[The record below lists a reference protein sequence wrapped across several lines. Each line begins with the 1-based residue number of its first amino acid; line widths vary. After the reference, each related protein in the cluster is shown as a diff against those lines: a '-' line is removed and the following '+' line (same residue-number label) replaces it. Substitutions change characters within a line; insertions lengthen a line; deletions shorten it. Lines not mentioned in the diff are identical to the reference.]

1 MNKTIIK
8 ALLNDNKHFS
18 QALHACIGLDYKKPY
33 SIFEISGK
41 FTINQ
46 LLKIAGPDHTPLKEI
61 FVILTRTDSGCY
73 NRYHVA
79 TLDRSGSLNIDI
91 KHWGYNNHESY
102 SIDYFHT
109 KKDFENVRK
118 TAAHTIVICQNRD
131 FLSIPER
138 TTIDYSQ
145 RFKLISTTKACT
157 YYGGDTYIS
166 RLELKENNA
175 YFSIDT
181 SRLCKTLNP
190 DLLIDK
196 SGYLVGYNRE
206 SLRRRAAAMRTEK
219 IYNEYKSIDNTAR
232 LKALKSDILAAKNNI
247 VTMLINA
254 TTAAALETINKKLG
268 YFNGIEGLLK
278 RLERLEKVE
287 KNKEYK
293 SIDNF
298 FNEYNSIYERLKAI

>member
-1 MNKTIIK
+1 MNNTIINT
-8 ALLNDNKHFS
+8 LLNDNKHILQS
-18 QALHACIGLDYKKPY
+18 LHACIGLDYNKPY
-33 SIFEISGK
+33 FIFEISGK

-73 NRYHVA
+73 GRYHVA
-79 TLDRSGSLNIDI
+79 TLGRSGSLNIDI

-138 TTIDYSQ
+138 TNIDYSH

-175 YFSIDT
+175 DFSIDT
-181 SRLCKTLNP
+181 SRLCKTLNS

-232 LKALKSDILAAKNNI
+232 LKALKNDILAAKNNI
-247 VTMLINA
+247 VTILINA
-254 TTAAALETINKKLG
+254 TTAADLETINKKLG
-268 YFNGIEGLLK
+268 YFNGIEELFK

-298 FNEYNSIYERLKAI
+298 FNEYNSIYECLKAI

>member
-1 MNKTIIK
+1 MNNTII
-8 ALLNDNKHFS
+8 ATLLNDNRHFF
-18 QALHACIGLDYKKPY
+18 QALHACFGMDFLKPY
-33 SIFEISGK
+33 IMFEITGK

-46 LLKIAGPDHTPLKEI
+46 LLKIAGPDHTPEKDLFI
-61 FVILTRTDSGCY
+61 IATRAENGFC
-73 NRYHVA
+73 NRYSVA
-79 TLDRSGSLNIDI
+79 ALDKYGKIDI
-91 KHWGYNNHESY
+91 DFKSNGYNNNCFVSLDKFY
-102 SIDYFHT
+102 T
-109 KKDFENVRK
+109 KKNFDSVRK
-118 TAAHTIVICQNRD
+118 LAAHTVVIYQNRD

-138 TTIDYSQ
+138 TKIDYSQ

-196 SGYLVGYNRE
+196 SGYLVGYRRE
-206 SLRRRAAAMRTEK
+206 YLRRRAAEIRAEK
-219 IYNEYKSIDNTAR
+219 VHNEYKSIDNTAR
-232 LKALKSDILAAKNNI
+232 LKTLKNDILAAKNAV
-247 VTMLINA
+247 VTMLMNA
-254 TTAAALETINKKLG
+254 TTAADLESINKKLG
-268 YFNGIEGLLK
+268 YFHGIEGLLK
-278 RLERLEKVE
+278 RFERLETID